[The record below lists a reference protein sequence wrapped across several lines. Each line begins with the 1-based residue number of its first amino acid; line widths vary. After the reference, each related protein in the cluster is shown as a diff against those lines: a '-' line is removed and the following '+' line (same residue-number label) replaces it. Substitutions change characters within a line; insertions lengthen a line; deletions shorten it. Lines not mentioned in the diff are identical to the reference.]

1 MVEGW
6 AWVVSKGRARS
17 APQMEGDGAR
27 ITVLIAS
34 FILSPLFP
42 NSQLVLMSLLCSTLT
57 SKVDAEYVA
66 DGASGPLFEACRD
79 LAPLEPEFIL
89 KVPWCEGE

>member
-1 MVEGW
+1 MVEGR

-17 APQMEGDGAR
+17 ALRMEGDGVR
-27 ITVLIAS
+27 ITVAS

-57 SKVDAEYVA
+57 SKVDAEDAA

>member
-1 MVEGW
+1 MGGEQRPSQIAPDGGGW
-6 AWVVSKGRARS
+6 S
-17 APQMEGDGAR
+17 AHGAC
-27 ITVLIAS
+27 ITVLVAS

-57 SKVDAEYVA
+57 SKVDAEDAA